1 MACGYLKRKASLGPR
16 EDEGQAKAITNPGG
30 CNRASTR
37 GRDDLSKAP
46 GFWPESRGAEFL
58 INAQHR
64 CFSASTVDEIT
75 PCTRPAQLLEKVLVD
90 SLDLKS
96 VLDSTSDI
104 VADHEF
110 G

>member
-1 MACGYLKRKASLGPR
+1 MFIKSPLSLVIFENDRGPSWYVC
-16 EDEGQAKAITNPGG
+16 A
-30 CNRASTR
+30 RAR
-37 GRDDLSKAP
+37 
-46 GFWPESRGAEFL
+46 
-58 INAQHR
+58 NAQHR

-75 PCTRPAQLLEKVLVD
+75 PCTRPPQLLEKVLVD